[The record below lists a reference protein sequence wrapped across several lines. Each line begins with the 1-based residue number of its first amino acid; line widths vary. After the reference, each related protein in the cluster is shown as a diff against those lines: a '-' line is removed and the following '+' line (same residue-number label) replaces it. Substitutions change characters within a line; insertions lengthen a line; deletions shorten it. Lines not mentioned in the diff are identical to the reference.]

1 MRLTITIIGGTRHGQ
16 RILLAPGESLRIGRT
31 TKADIAI
38 TDDPTMSGVHFLIT
52 YSDESTTVRD
62 LESRNG
68 LFVNGK
74 QVIEATVQSG
84 DQIRAGRTSFGL
96 SLETVD
102 GQESEAQPVTQP
114 GDETRGHRA
123 SDATR
128 GVLPPLPWGA
138 SSAPPQAGT
147 MYVGD
152 DEPPRGNEGASAR
165 DEAIGANPAA
175 AEVLA
180 NHTGGNASSMAGQ
193 APDDPPTL
201 EASVL
206 DAALSVRQSTE
217 LQPRLYA
224 VVDGSVA
231 QSLVQAARRENLR
244 TESLLANNPS
254 PYLAAVAPYLIEV
267 RLDSSFL
274 ASWHTTLNKSPGI
287 LIESPA
293 DFAQVLIHLRSIF
306 SRKDERG
313 KQSFFRFY
321 DPNLLYGWLS
331 SCTSPQV
338 MTFFGCLTAIIVG
351 VDSGSRIL
359 RLTPGNDALS
369 ADEIFA
375 S

>member
-1 MRLTITIIGGTRHGQ
+1 VRLTITIIGGTRHGQ
-16 RILLAPGESLRIGRT
+16 RILLAPGESLRVGRT

-38 TDDPTMSGVHFLIT
+38 TDDPTMSGVHFLIA
-52 YSDESTTVRD
+52 YSGESTTVRD

-102 GQESEAQPVTQP
+102 GQELEAQPVAQA

-128 GVLPPLPWGA
+128 GVLPPLPWGTG
-138 SSAPPQAGT
+138 SAPPQVGT

-152 DEPPRGNEGASAR
+152 DGPPLGNDGPLAQH
-165 DEAIGANPAA
+165 EAIADPAA
-175 AEVLA
+175 ADVLVDQ
-180 NHTGGNASSMAGQ
+180 TGGNAASATDEAS
-193 APDDPPTL
+193 DDPPTL

-231 QSLVQAARRENLR
+231 QSLVQTARRENLN
-244 TESLLANNPS
+244 TESLLANNSS

-274 ASWHTTLNKSPGI
+274 AAWHAMLNKNPGV

-293 DFAQVLIHLRSIF
+293 DFAQVLIHLRSLF

-331 SCTSPQV
+331 TCTSPQV
-338 MTFFGCLTAIIVG
+338 SSFFGCLTAIIVG
-351 VDSGSRIL
+351 VDSGNRIL
-359 RLTPGNDALS
+359 RLTPGGDALN

-375 S
+375 T